1 MSEPVARLTDGRTIA
16 VALERPALRGWL
28 HVGGGIAAI
37 AGTAWMLLMA
47 DSPAGYVGASI
58 FGATLIA
65 LYWTSATY
73 HRLQWRRPTWRSVNR
88 RVDHAMIFLLIG
100 GTYTPFCLA
109 MSLAWGIPLLAVVW
123 SFAGLGALAK
133 VLWPNTPRWLGVAL
147 YVAIGWTALIAT
159 AEIVN
164 VFTAMPIAMVLFGG
178 LLYTLGGMI
187 YAARRPDPWPRVFGY
202 HEIFHSLVIAGSA
215 VHFAA
220 IAIYVL

>member
-1 MSEPVARLTDGRTIA
+1 MSEQMARLTDGRA
-16 VALERPALRGWL
+16 VAMALERPVLRGWL
-28 HVGGGIAAI
+28 HAGAGVAAI
-37 AGTAWMLLMA
+37 AGTAWMLLLA
-47 DSPAGYVGASI
+47 DSLAAYVGAAI

-88 RVDHAMIFLLIG
+88 RVDHAMIFVLIA

-109 MSLAWGIPLLAVVW
+109 MSLAWGIPLLAIVW
-123 SFAGLGALAK
+123 TFALLGTLVK
-133 VLWPNTPRWLGVAL
+133 VIWPDTPRWLGVTL
-147 YVAIGWTALIAT
+147 YVALGWTALIAT

-164 VFTAMPIAMVLFGG
+164 VFTAMPIAMVIFGG
-178 LLYTLGGMI
+178 LLYTLGGAI

-202 HEIFHSLVIAGSA
+202 HEVFHTLVIAGSA
-215 VHFAA
+215 VHFTA